1 MSMRDRNKIALQ
13 SDLLA
18 ANDFDIRAI
27 LALTGDPA
35 SMSDQPH
42 TKGVFESNSLLL
54 LDIIKSFNNNMDY
67 RGKPFTIAPKTF
79 YPFAVIPSFAKSFK
93 TIEKRIIK
101 KINGGAIGIISQ
113 PIYDIDNAKKL
124 LESFNKINKNS
135 TLIFGF
141 FPITKLRTARFL
153 SSQVPGIYV
162 PDSWIEMLSKA
173 HNISELEEEK
183 VGFKL
188 SQQLFLELKNLLEV
202 KKDVIITFNPR
213 PGISYSLR
221 AKHLNQKTKDLFVMI
236 DVIDDNPSDRWL
248 SICFYGDM
256 ITDPEEKGNLIPGGL
271 KGEDGY
277 CFDMEEANE
286 KYKTY
291 IIARIEEAY
300 QSALKE

>member
-1 MSMRDRNKIALQ
+1 MFRDFLNNLQNNLYLSLEITPPHEPNFDTIINKLNQTQFLDKISAFTVTDSPLAKLKYNSIFASVKLQNYFNKVAIATMSMRDRNKIALQ

-124 LESFNKINKNS
+124 LESFNKVNKNS

-188 SQQLFLELKNLLEV
+188 SQQLFLELKNLHPKIHIMSANKFDL
-202 KKDVIITFNPR
+202 I
-213 PGISYSLR
+213 
-221 AKHLNQKTKDLFVMI
+221 NQ
-236 DVIDDNPSDRWL
+236 
-248 SICFYGDM
+248 
-256 ITDPEEKGNLIPGGL
+256 LI
-271 KGEDGY
+271 K
-277 CFDMEEANE
+277 
-286 KYKTY
+286 
-291 IIARIEEAY
+291 
-300 QSALKE
+300 

>member
-1 MSMRDRNKIALQ
+1 MFRDFLNNLQNNLYLSLEITPPHEPNFDTIINKLNQTQFLDKISAFTVTDSPLAKLKYNSIFASVKLQNYFNKVAIATMSMRDRNKIALQ

-124 LESFNKINKNS
+124 LESFNKVNKNS

-188 SQQLFLELKNLLEV
+188 SQQLFLELKNLHP
-202 KKDVIITFNPR
+202 KIHIMSANKF
-213 PGISYSLR
+213 
-221 AKHLNQKTKDLFVMI
+221 DLI
-236 DVIDDNPSDRWL
+236 NHIL
-248 SICFYGDM
+248 
-256 ITDPEEKGNLIPGGL
+256 
-271 KGEDGY
+271 
-277 CFDMEEANE
+277 
-286 KYKTY
+286 
-291 IIARIEEAY
+291 
-300 QSALKE
+300 